1 MHGITETDGRRI
13 LDDYSRSHAEQ
24 TPSAFTAYLHDLNR
38 TAAAAAPG
46 EPWRTPVPA
55 DDTSPAGIATAEPHS
70 PGNGTAAA
78 KAAQPG
84 TGDGE
89 EPDTGT
95 SVESAVLDGTVSAVH
110 SLMDGPESA
119 DGTRGAPMAGESL
132 SGAHSADRG
141 TGGRAG
147 RGGRG
152 STTPEERQ
160 QRALALMHTMTEE
173 SQAAAMQRGRTRV
186 QKYLDGGPQTEGQ
199 VRDRFKG
206 STFATGTGDRINA
219 PLLVPVFLADLVTLG
234 QITQQHD
241 GRYAL
246 ATDARRTA

>member
-1 MHGITETDGRRI
+1 MHGITEADGRRI

-46 EPWRTPVPA
+46 EPWCTPVPA
-55 DDTSPAGIATAEPHS
+55 DGTSPADTATAEPHG
-70 PGNGTAAA
+70 PGNGTAAT
-78 KAAQPG
+78 AAEPG
-84 TGDGE
+84 SGDGE

-95 SVESAVLDGTVSAVH
+95 SVESAVLDGTVSAARSPVG
-110 SLMDGPESA
+110 GPESA
-119 DGTRGAPMAGESL
+119 EGARGAPNAGESL
-132 SGAHSADRG
+132 TGAHSAERG

-160 QRALALMHTMTEE
+160 QRALALMHTMTED

-186 QKYLDGGPQTEGQ
+186 QKYLDDGPQTEGQ
-199 VRDRFKG
+199 IRDRFKG

-241 GRYAL
+241 GRYHL
-246 ATDARRTA
+246 ATNTRRSA